1 MAKITLNLPTEILE
15 NIIQYVGPCRLYK
28 DELIPLLN
36 FKDDR
41 IERLESFLKD
51 RKDRTIILFYEP
63 DEHVKK
69 IEHDKIW
76 KGPYAN
82 YHTEYYYST
91 DGLYST
97 DSWILWTRWNI
108 TKSGHQF
115 RSFTY
120 EYVSATKELLF
131 KYKRRRKSFPFVDIN
146 NMFLLNE
153 IYEVK
158 YEIE

>member
-1 MAKITLNLPTEILE
+1 MAKITLNLPNEIIE
-15 NIIQYVGPCRLYK
+15 NIIQYVGPCRIYK

-82 YHTEYYYST
+82 YHTEYYSSY
-91 DGLYST
+91 
-97 DSWILWTRWNI
+97 
-108 TKSGHQF
+108 
-115 RSFTY
+115 
-120 EYVSATKELLF
+120 A
-131 KYKRRRKSFPFVDIN
+131 
-146 NMFLLNE
+146 
-153 IYEVK
+153 
-158 YEIE
+158 